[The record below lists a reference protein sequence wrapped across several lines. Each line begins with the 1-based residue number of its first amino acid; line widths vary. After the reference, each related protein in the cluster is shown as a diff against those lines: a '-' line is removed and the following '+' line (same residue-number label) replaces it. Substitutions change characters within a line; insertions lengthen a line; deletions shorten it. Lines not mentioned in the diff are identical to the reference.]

1 MEKDSKNKQG
11 KSNLKTLNNKGGCT
25 VLEKPKIS
33 NTKKINEKEK
43 EKSPNSK
50 PTQTKFPG
58 SGKILGGIDFEESKK
73 TLDELAD
80 IYSGLGK

>member
-1 MEKDSKNKQG
+1 MEKDSNKDKQG
-11 KSNLKTLNNKGGCT
+11 KSILKSLNNKGGCT

-50 PTQTKFPG
+50 PNQTKFPG
-58 SGKILGGIDFEESKK
+58 MVKFLEE
-73 TLDELAD
+73 
-80 IYSGLGK
+80 